1 MARPRILLA
10 WELGGGLG
18 HLAPLRVLA
27 RHLQARGWDCVWA
40 VRDLDAA
47 ARYLAVD
54 GAEAIAHLHQAPLAQ
69 QAPQH
74 PVNVQ
79 LNYASTLFS
88 CGYDEP
94 LTLAVRLKA
103 WCALM
108 QQTGCT
114 RVIANHAPSAVLAA
128 RVLGL
133 PSAMTGTGFSVPPA
147 LTPLPPYLPEADPT
161 VMLDNEQKITALIN
175 QALATLG
182 ATALPQLQA
191 LFDRSIPGLF
201 TYPETDHYGALRRE
215 GHLGL
220 HDLSEGAPV
229 QWGAAR
235 EPRVFAMLNPSSGT
249 PALLQALAAL
259 PAQVVVKLRGIKP
272 ASLAAQQRPGWV
284 VTEQAVSLRQ
294 AAESCDVFIGH
305 GAHGATVE
313 ALLAGKQLL
322 LLPDQRERLMLAQ
335 RLSATGMAT
344 NLPVADVATYGA
356 ALRRLLDDPAP
367 QATRSFAAHYATLP
381 RQRVLND
388 WCDAMLAADWSGV

>member
-1 MARPRILLA
+1 MGRPRVLLA

-40 VRDLDAA
+40 VSNLDAA
-47 ARYLAVD
+47 TRYLAVD
-54 GAEAIAHLHQAPLAQ
+54 GPEAIAHLYQAPLAQ

-74 PVNVQ
+74 PVDVQ

-103 WCALM
+103 WCTLM

-128 RVLGL
+128 RVLGV
-133 PSAMTGTGFSVPPA
+133 PSAITGTGFSVPPA
-147 LTPLPPYLPEADPT
+147 LTPFPPYLPDANPA
-161 VMLDNEQKITALIN
+161 VVRDNEHKVTGVIN

-182 ATALPQLQA
+182 AAALPHMQA
-191 LFDRSIPGLF
+191 LFDRSVAGLF
-201 TYPETDHYGALRRE
+201 TYPETDHYGTLRSE

-235 EPRVFAMLNPSSGT
+235 EPRVFAMLNPSAGT

-259 PAQVVVKLRGIKP
+259 SAQVVVKLRGIKP
-272 ASLAAQQRPGWV
+272 ASLSALQRPGWV

-294 AAESCDVFIGH
+294 AAETCDLFIGH

-313 ALLAGKQLL
+313 ALLAGKRLL

-335 RLSATGMAT
+335 RLSVTGMAT
-344 NLPVADVATYGA
+344 HQSIADVAAYGA
-356 ALRRLLDDPAP
+356 TLRRLLDDPVP
-367 QATRSFAAHYATLP
+367 PAAVAFSARHAQQQ
-381 RQRVLND
+381 RQRILND
-388 WCDAMLAADWSGV
+388 WCDALLAAG

>member
-1 MARPRILLA
+1 MGRPRILLA

-27 RHLQARGWDCVWA
+27 RHLQASGWDCIWA

-47 ARYLAVD
+47 ARYLSVD
-54 GAEAIAHLHQAPLAQ
+54 GPEAVAHLHQAPLAQ

-74 PVNVQ
+74 PVDVQ

-114 RVIANHAPSAVLAA
+114 RVIANHAPSAMLAA

-133 PSAMTGTGFSVPPA
+133 PSAPTGTGFSVPPA
-147 LTPLPPYLPEADPT
+147 LTPFPPYLPDANPA
-161 VMLDNEQKITALIN
+161 VMLDNEHKVTGVIN

-182 ATALPQLQA
+182 ADALPQLQA
-191 LFDRSIPGLF
+191 LFDGSVAGLF
-201 TYPETDHYGALRRE
+201 TYPETDHYAALRGK

-229 QWGAAR
+229 QWGVAR
-235 EPRVFAMLNPSSGT
+235 EPRVFAMLNPSAGT
-249 PALLQALAAL
+249 PALLRALAAL
-259 PAQVVVKLRGIKP
+259 SAQVVVKLRGIKP
-272 ASLAAQQRPGWV
+272 ASLTALQRPGWV

-294 AAESCDVFIGH
+294 AAETCDLFIGH

-313 ALLAGKQLL
+313 ALLAGKRLL

-344 NLPVADVATYGA
+344 QLPTADVAAYGT
-356 ALRRLLDDPAP
+356 ALRRLLDESAP
-367 QATRSFAAHYATLP
+367 QTAVAFAARHARQP
-381 RQRVLND
+381 RQRILND
-388 WCDAMLAADWSGV
+388 WCDAMLAAG

>member
-1 MARPRILLA
+1 MLLA
-10 WELGGGLG
+10 WDLGGGLG

-27 RHLQARGWDCVWA
+27 KHLQARGWDCVWA
-40 VRDLDAA
+40 VRNLDAA

-54 GAEAIAHLHQAPLAQ
+54 GPAAIAHLHQAPLAQ

-74 PVNVQ
+74 PVEVQ

-108 QQTGCT
+108 QQTGCSH
-114 RVIANHAPSAVLAA
+114 VIANHAPSAVLAA

-133 PSAMTGTGFSVPPA
+133 PAATTGTGFSVPPA
-147 LTPLPPYLPEADPT
+147 LTPFPPYLPDANPA
-161 VMLDNEQKITALIN
+161 VMLDNEHKVNGLIN

-182 ATALPQLQA
+182 ADALPQLQA
-191 LFDRSIPGLF
+191 LFDRSVAGLF
-201 TYPETDHYGALRRE
+201 TYPETDHYGALRDE

-235 EPRVFAMLNPSSGT
+235 APRVFAMLNPSSGT

-259 PAQVVVKLRGIKP
+259 PAQVVVKVRGI
-272 ASLAAQQRPGWV
+272 ALSSLSALQRPGWV
-284 VTEQAVSLRQ
+284 VTEQSVSLRQ
-294 AAESCDVFIGH
+294 AAETCDLFIGH

-313 ALLAGKQLL
+313 ALLAGKPLL

-335 RLSATGMAT
+335 RLTTAGMALSLPTADAATYSAT
-344 NLPVADVATYGA
+344 
-356 ALRRLLDDPAP
+356 LRRLLDDPA
-367 QATRSFAAHYATLP
+367 ARAAASAFSARYAANP
-381 RQRVLND
+381 RQRILND
-388 WCDAMLAADWSGV
+388 WCDAMLAAE